1 MNLKLIR
8 QRIFTC
14 LVIGLSLASS
24 AMAQEYPNKPVHV
37 IVPFAP
43 GGGAD
48 VIARIVAQRLSS
60 ALGQPFVVENR
71 SGASGNIGADL
82 VAKSPND
89 GYTLLFGGT
98 NLSTNPSL
106 YDNLT
111 YNPLKDFAPISQLTA
126 APYVLLVNPTMP
138 AQNVKEF
145 LALAKSA
152 PGKIAY
158 GSTGLGTP
166 GQLAMES
173 IKAIAKVDILHV
185 PFNGSTAMMTALVGG
200 HVMAGFDN
208 MLTAVPFVTS
218 NRLRP
223 LAVSGAK
230 RSRAL
235 PDVPTI
241 SESALPGF
249 EAYIW
254 QGVVAP
260 AGTPRAI
267 LDKLQTTIA
276 REMNTAEMR
285 ERMAGLGVEIIA
297 STPQD
302 FAAFLKRDT
311 ERYAEIIR
319 FSGAKLR

>member
-1 MNLKLIR
+1 MNLKSIQ

-14 LVIGLSLASS
+14 AVLSLLWASS
-24 AMAQEYPNKPVHV
+24 AMAQDYPSKPVRV
-37 IVPFAP
+37 VVPFAA

-48 VIARIVAQRLSS
+48 VIGRIMAQSLTT

-82 VAKSPND
+82 VAKSAND

-98 NLSTNPSL
+98 NLATNPSL
-106 YDNLT
+106 YDNLS

-126 APYVLLVNPTMP
+126 APYVLLVNPSVP
-138 AQNVKEF
+138 ARNFREF

-152 PGKIAY
+152 PGKTAY

-173 IKAIAKVDILHV
+173 IKAIAKVDLLHV
-185 PFNGSTAMMTALVGG
+185 PFNGSTAMMTALTGG

-218 NRLRP
+218 NRLRA
-223 LAVSGAK
+223 LAVSGGK
-230 RSRAL
+230 RSPAL

-241 SESALPGF
+241 SEAGLPGF

-254 QGVVAP
+254 QGVLAP

-267 LDKLQTTIA
+267 LDKLQTAIA
-276 REMNTAEMR
+276 REFSKPDVR